1 MASPL
6 ERSKALLEENGF
18 HVWKVERPAT
28 MWAPTLDLYNCM
40 DLVAI
45 RDDRSGV
52 LGIQCCGEDVAPH
65 LHKILEG
72 YEKKS
77 IKKGE
82 MVVEVI
88 PPNPYLKIWLKAGNL
103 FFIWGWRL
111 RKNEGT
117 RAKYQLR
124 EIEFFVKDGVVV
136 AQELP
141 KSWNM
146 EGLKPCPDPK

>member
-6 ERSKALLEENGF
+6 ERSKKLLEEQGF
-18 HVWKVERPAT
+18 DVWKVERPAT

-52 LGIQCCGEDVAPH
+52 LGIQCCGEDVASH
-65 LHKILEG
+65 LHKLLEG
-72 YEKKS
+72 YQKKS

-82 MVVEVI
+82 MVTEVI
-88 PPNPYLKIWLKAGNL
+88 PPNPYLKTWLKAGNL

-111 RKNEGT
+111 RKNEGKK
-117 RAKYQLR
+117 ASYQLR
-124 EIEFFVKDGVVV
+124 EVEFIVENGEVVNREV
-136 AQELP
+136 
-141 KSWNM
+141 
-146 EGLKPCPDPK
+146 PCKTPN